1 MPGIPS
7 RHKSIF
13 LLTGVVLLQVLLL
26 ALQIKRDS
34 EGRLIR
40 VWTVGAFSPF
50 ERAGN
55 HGIGHLRETWRHYFA
70 LQNASRE
77 NEQLRRENDQLKMQV
92 NQLQSKA
99 IEADRL
105 ALLLNFHK
113 SHDSVPMLGARVIA
127 TSAGTAS
134 ATIMLDRGS
143 KDHIKKNMGVITPE
157 GVVGKI
163 VEVYDNTSEVLLL
176 TDKDSGVGA
185 MLGNS
190 RVQSPV
196 GGAGEPLLVMK
207 YVANDDVVNV
217 GERVVTSGMD
227 KIFPRDLP
235 IGTITDIK
243 PGNPF
248 KSIRIRPSANLERL
262 EEVIVLL
269 TLQPLQ
275 MSQETETGK
284 PSASV
289 ATKPPGETAKPSAS
303 AASKPAGEAAKPPTS
318 GAAAKPGPAALLP
331 ATVPAADDAA
341 AAVKPE

>member
-1 MPGIPS
+1 
-7 RHKSIF
+7 
-13 LLTGVVLLQVLLL
+13 
-26 ALQIKRDS
+26 
-34 EGRLIR
+34 
-40 VWTVGAFSPF
+40 
-50 ERAGN
+50 
-55 HGIGHLRETWRHYFA
+55 
-70 LQNASRE
+70 
-77 NEQLRRENDQLKMQV
+77 
-92 NQLQSKA
+92 
-99 IEADRL
+99 
-105 ALLLNFHK
+105 
-113 SHDSVPMLGARVIA
+113 
-127 TSAGTAS
+127 
-134 ATIMLDRGS
+134 
-143 KDHIKKNMGVITPE
+143 
-157 GVVGKI
+157 
-163 VEVYDNTSEVLLL
+163 
-176 TDKDSGVGA
+176 

-275 MSQETETGK
+275 LNQE
-284 PSASV
+284 P
-289 ATKPPGETAKPSAS
+289 ETAKPSS
-303 AASKPAGEAAKPPTS
+303 SMASKPVAETAKSPANGNAAKPAPASVSPAPVPTS
-318 GAAAKPGPAALLP
+318 
-331 ATVPAADDAA
+331 TNAA

>member
-13 LLTGVVLLQVLLL
+13 LLAGVVLLQILLL

-34 EGRLIR
+34 QGRLIR

-70 LQNASRE
+70 LQNTSRE
-77 NEQLRRENDQLKMQV
+77 NEQLRRENDELKMQV

-99 IEADRL
+99 TEADRL

-113 SHDSVPMLGARVIA
+113 SHENVPMLGARVIA

-157 GVVGKI
+157 GVVGKV

-185 MLGNS
+185 MLSNS
-190 RVQSPV
+190 RKQSPV

-235 IGTITDIK
+235 IGTITEIK

-248 KSIRIRPSANLERL
+248 KSIRIRPSADLERL

-269 TLQPLQ
+269 TLQPLLLNKEA
-275 MSQETETGK
+275 ET
-284 PSASV
+284 
-289 ATKPPGETAKPSAS
+289 ETAKPAAGGPGKPVTESPKSSAS
-303 AASKPAGEAAKPPTS
+303 ETAAKS
-318 GAAAKPGPAALLP
+318 APAPIAP
-331 ATVPAADDAA
+331 APVPASADSA

>member
-1 MPGIPS
+1 MVAIPS
-7 RHKSIF
+7 RHRSLF
-13 LLTGVVLLQVLLL
+13 LLTGVVLLQILLL

-50 ERAGN
+50 ERAGA
-55 HGIGHLRETWRHYFA
+55 HGIVHIRDTWRHYFA
-70 LQNASRE
+70 LQHTSRE
-77 NEQLRRENDQLKMQV
+77 NEQLRRENDELKMQV

-113 SHDSVPMLGARVIA
+113 SHENVPMLGARVIA

-143 KDHIKKNMGVITPE
+143 KDHIRKNMGVITPE
-157 GVVGKI
+157 GVVGKV

-207 YVANDDVVNV
+207 YVANDDVVSV
-217 GERVVTSGMD
+217 GERVVPSGMD

-248 KSIRIRPSANLERL
+248 KSIRIRPSAHLERL

-275 MSQETETGK
+275 LNQET
-284 PSASV
+284 
-289 ATKPPGETAKPSAS
+289 ETAKPSAS
-303 AASKPAGEAAKPPTS
+303 VAKSPASGTPAKPALAPVS
-318 GAAAKPGPAALLP
+318 SIPAP
-331 ATVPAADDAA
+331 NSTNAA